1 MNTAKRYTNNM
12 KKLPADWQ
20 PSAETLRILKLNELP
35 DQHIAASVDFFV
47 TKFVNTSID
56 EVDNYDNWA
65 SLFLMFA
72 VKSYRQMN
80 PEAPIPSVEDFQ

>member
-1 MNTAKRYTNNM
+1 M
-12 KKLPADWQ
+12 KILVADWQ
-20 PSAETLRILKLNELP
+20 PSAETLRILKLNNLP
-35 DQHIAASVDFFV
+35 DEHIAASVDFFV
-47 TKFVNTSID
+47 TKFANTSIE

-80 PEAPIPSVEDFQ
+80 PDAPVPKAEDFQ